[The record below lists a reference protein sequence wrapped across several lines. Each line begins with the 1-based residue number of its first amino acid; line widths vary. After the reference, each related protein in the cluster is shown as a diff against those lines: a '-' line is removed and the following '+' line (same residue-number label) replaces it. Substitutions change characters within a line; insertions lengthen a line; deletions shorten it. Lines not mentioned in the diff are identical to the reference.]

1 MLFWSIFG
9 HFCEKQ
15 TSVQT
20 SEKLAFIPSYTAI
33 FLDVWLY
40 LPYPYRHIRQYFSMF
55 GSTFHIHTVIYGN
68 ISRCLV
74 QPSISIPSLIRQYF
88 SMFGYTFH
96 IHTVIQQ
103 YFSMFGY
110 TFHIH
115 TVIQQYFSMFGY
127 TSHIHTVI
135 QQYFLMFGST
145 FHRLQG

>member
-55 GSTFHIHTVIYGN
+55 GSTFHIHTV
-68 ISRCLV
+68 
-74 QPSISIPSLIRQYF
+74 
-88 SMFGYTFH
+88 T
-96 IHTVIQQ
+96 HTAIFLDVWL
-103 YFSMFGY
+103 YLPY
-110 TFHIH
+110 PYRH
-115 TVIQQYFSMFGY
+115 TAIFLNVWLYLPY
-127 TSHIHTVI
+127 PYRHTAI
-135 QQYFLMFGST
+135 FLNVWFNLPPTTGITRNRS
-145 FHRLQG
+145 FLSNFNFNKSN